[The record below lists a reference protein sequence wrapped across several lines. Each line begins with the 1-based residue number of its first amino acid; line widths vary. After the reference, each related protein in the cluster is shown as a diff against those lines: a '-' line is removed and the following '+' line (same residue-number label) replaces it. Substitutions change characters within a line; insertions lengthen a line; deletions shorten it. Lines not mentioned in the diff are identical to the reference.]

1 MSLQIPDVSEDDY
14 RVYSQ
19 ERDRAQARMVLRFFL
34 WVSVPLFYID
44 FRLLGFTAAFWSI
57 VALRGVVWCYTG
69 WLFRSFVKL
78 EAEQTVQERLFVW
91 AIIVL
96 LVQLVSNSLAPKI
109 YSGHFIIDAWL
120 CLIIPVVLPL
130 RLSSLKQL
138 AIGFLLA
145 SVAIALSKVFFSYAD
160 QFTIIT
166 VLMLSAYSGQAISSR
181 LYHYRRDLLAATL
194 ELQRKENTDPLTGV
208 ANRREFLRVSEME
221 LQRHARLGKPLSLM
235 VLDLDHLKQI
245 KFSYGASAS
254 DMVLVEVSKRVKRA
268 TRGYDCVARYGTEE
282 FSVLLPEATEEVA
295 VRIAARTKSTIVAM
309 PVAAAGKELKVTVSV
324 GISTLLD
331 GDTLESMLRRAED
344 ALLRAKMEV
353 LDGTLG
359 AIQIE
364 PSQFDS
370 TFGGQASTQ

>member
-1 MSLQIPDVSEDDY
+1 MSLQIPDVSEDDF
-14 RVYSQ
+14 RAHSQ

-34 WVSVPLFYID
+34 WVSLPLFYID
-44 FRLLGFTAAFWSI
+44 YRLLGFTAPFWSI
-57 VALRGVVWCYTG
+57 ASLRGVIWLYGG
-69 WLFRSFVKL
+69 WLFLRFEKL
-78 EAEQTVQERLFVW
+78 EPGQSVQERLFLW

-96 LVQLVSNSLAPKI
+96 LVQLVSNTLAPNI
-109 YSGHFIIDAWL
+109 YLGHFIIDAWL

-145 SVAIALSKVFFSYAD
+145 SIALALSKTFSYAD
-160 QFTIIT
+160 QFTVIAL
-166 VLMLSAYSGQAISSR
+166 LMLSTYSGQAISSKM
-181 LYHYRRDLLAATL
+181 YHYRRDLLATNL

-208 ANRREFLRVSEME
+208 ANRREFLRVSEVE

-245 KFSYGASAS
+245 KFSYGASAG

-295 VRIAARTKSTIVAM
+295 VRIAARTQSTIVAM
-309 PVAAAGKELKVTVSV
+309 PVAASGKELKVTVSV
-324 GISTLLD
+324 GIATLRE

-344 ALLRAKMEV
+344 ALLRSKMDV

-364 PSQFDS
+364 PSQIDA
-370 TFGGQASTQ
+370 TLDGQITGP